1 MKLIDLTGQKFNRL
15 LVIKRDLSRKG
26 VYWICQCDCGN
37 QVSVLSQNLRTGN
50 TQSCGCLNREK
61 LDSINTI
68 DLTGKTF
75 GDLIVLERDYSKK
88 GNRTYWKCQCR
99 CGEKIIVSG
108 THLRN
113 GHTKS
118 CGCLVNK
125 TASEIH
131 LKDLQ
136 GKIVGNLEV
145 LRRDVSKT
153 EKRVYWICKCSCGNE
168 VSVRSDHLLKEEILS
183 CGCLS
188 ISKGEKKIEEILKK
202 LNLNFK
208 KQFTFENLKG
218 YSRALKFDFV
228 IFKEDSSLI
237 AIEYQGEQHYK
248 EIDFFGGKEN
258 FIKQKEYDLKKKE
271 YCHDNNIMLLEI
283 PYWDYNRLNEEYLIN
298 LINQNC
304 RYGGI

>member
-1 MKLIDLTGQKFNRL
+1 M
-15 LVIKRDLSRKG
+15 
-26 VYWICQCDCGN
+26 
-37 QVSVLSQNLRTGN
+37 
-50 TQSCGCLNREK
+50 
-61 LDSINTI
+61 
-68 DLTGKTF
+68 
-75 GDLIVLERDYSKK
+75 
-88 GNRTYWKCQCR
+88 
-99 CGEKIIVSG
+99 
-108 THLRN
+108 
-113 GHTKS
+113 
-118 CGCLVNK
+118 
-125 TASEIH
+125 
-131 LKDLQ
+131 
-136 GKIVGNLEV
+136 EV

-218 YSRALKFDFV
+218 YSRVLKFDFV

-304 RYGGI
+304 RDGGI

>member
-1 MKLIDLTGQKFNRL
+1 MRLIDLTGQKFNRL

-61 LDSINTI
+61 LDNINTI
-68 DLTGKTF
+68 DLTGKIF

-88 GNRTYWKCQCR
+88 GNGAYWKCQCR
-99 CGEKIIVSG
+99 CGEKIVISG
-108 THLRN
+108 THLRS

-118 CGCLVNK
+118 CGCLIDK
-125 TASEIH
+125 TASEMH

-136 GKIVGNLEV
+136 GKSIGNLEV
-145 LRRDVSKT
+145 LRRDMSKT
-153 EKRVYWICKCSCGNE
+153 GKRVYWICKCNCGKE

-188 ISKGEKKIEEILKK
+188 FSKGEKKIEEILKK
-202 LNLNFK
+202 LNFNFK
-208 KQFTFENLKG
+208 KQFTFKDLKG
-218 YSRALKFDFV
+218 HSKALKFDFM

-248 EIDFFGGKEN
+248 EIDFFGGKEK

-271 YCHDNNIMLLEI
+271 YCCDNNIKLLEI

-298 LINQNC
+298 LIN
-304 RYGGI
+304 